1 MKNNGKM
8 FRKENSM
15 IRFSKSLESKL
26 QTAQLC
32 HMSDDHLVV
41 TEIRS
46 QEEKVKAE
54 RGTSQ
59 FLHDT
64 ASHFVSSSL

>member
-46 QEEKVKAE
+46 QEEKVKAGRE
-54 RGTSQ
+54 YNREGNIS
-59 FLHDT
+59 
-64 ASHFVSSSL
+64 VSA

>member
-8 FRKENSM
+8 FRKENSL

-32 HMSDDHLVV
+32 HMSDDHAVV
-41 TEIRS
+41 TGIRGEGEKKQVGNITEI
-46 QEEKVKAE
+46 
-54 RGTSQ
+54 GTS
-59 FLHDT
+59 
-64 ASHFVSSSL
+64 V